1 VEINYSVFI
10 PFLLTA
16 IIPILVFGIYGIII
30 LKYGKNIKQN
40 KNEES
45 KELPLVTVVIPTHNE
60 EHIITK
66 KIENIFNSNYPME
79 KLELIFVDDSTDKTN
94 TIIAELSKNNST
106 IKLIHFEERKGYSP
120 SMLIGSQAAKG
131 EIIVL
136 TDAHS
141 FFDENTILNLVKNF
155 DNPNIG
161 AVSGTSTIMNPE
173 GEVAKSE
180 NLYLTLYNKMRT
192 AESNL
197 DSTFWFKGEASAV
210 RKNLI
215 EDLLECNATFDTTVA
230 LYVRQKGYHSVF
242 DPTVHFYE
250 YAPTTHSDH
259 VKQKTIRAANII
271 KILFY
276 FKHMIFNKKYDKFG
290 TIIYPANFFMV
301 VLSPLFI
308 LSNIVL
314 LIPMTIFNND
324 LTIYIISI
332 YFIIITL
339 IIIIKKSLM
348 ITFIEFTYSLLKA
361 LFQILFTKIEHDK
374 VEKLMST
381 RKAP

>member
-1 VEINYSVFI
+1 MEINYSIFI

-16 IIPILVFGIYGIII
+16 LIPILVFGFYGIII
-30 LKYGKNIKQN
+30 LTNSKKLKYIKNSDT
-40 KNEES
+40 KN
-45 KELPLVTVVIPTHNE
+45 LPLVTVVIPTHNE
-60 EHIITK
+60 EHIISK
-66 KIENIFNSNYPME
+66 KIENILNSEYPKE
-79 KLELIFVDDSTDKTN
+79 KIELIFVDDSTDETN
-94 TIIAELSKNNST
+94 TIIDNHAKKNPS

-120 SMLIGSQAAKG
+120 SMLIGSHAAKG

-141 FFDENTILNLVKNF
+141 FFDEYTIFNLVKNF
-155 DNPNIG
+155 ENPRIG
-161 AVSGTSTIMNPE
+161 AVSGTSTLMNPE
-173 GEVAKSE
+173 AEIAKSE
-180 NLYLTLYNKMRT
+180 NLYLTLYNKMRI

-210 RKNLI
+210 RKDLI
-215 EDLLECNATFDTTVA
+215 EDLLECHATFDTTVA
-230 LYVRQKGYHSVF
+230 LYVRQKGFYSIF

-271 KILFY
+271 KILIH
-276 FKHMIFNKKYDKFG
+276 FKNMIFNTKYGKFG
-290 TIIYPANFFMV
+290 TLIYPANFFMV
-301 VLSPLFI
+301 IISPLLI

-314 LIPMTIFNND
+314 LIPMIISNTE
-324 LTIYIISI
+324 LTTYIISI
-332 YFIIITL
+332 YSIIIILTIL
-339 IIIIKKSLM
+339 IKKSLLV
-348 ITFIEFTYSLLKA
+348 TFIEFTYSLLKA